1 MISWYTY
8 FCNEWLKHFFD
19 PLQNSSAPSA
29 EDIDPEV
36 PLPSKSISDLAL
48 LHVKLTDCVTFL
60 QLARYLNRTYWE
72 KKQEEA
78 RKSPTPSAPAPVPL
92 AEPVPAI
99 SQPVEGHVPV
109 QPVNIVEV

>member
-1 MISWYTY
+1 M
-8 FCNEWLKHFFD
+8 FD

-36 PLPSKSISDLAL
+36 PVPSKCYKRSGA
-48 LHVKLTDCVTFL
+48 HVRLTDGVPFL

-99 SQPVEGHVPV
+99 NQPVESHVPV